1 MAEWR
6 PPRACMG
13 EGEGGLLKPT
23 ETVVRRIPW
32 VLAVAVIL
40 GGALASM
47 TTTAEAWKGDVGQ
60 ISMRCA
66 SATTVAVTATIVS
79 GPDAGQ
85 SRTITVPVGSSG
97 QIRFASDFSVSYS
110 TAGIACS
117 TPKPPPTPVP
127 PAPTRVPPPP
137 TPVAA
142 APTPVTAAPVPQHPT
157 TVQPPAQTSTRR
169 APSTTPTSSPTS
181 SSVPAAS
188 APGLPETGMPPRDS

>member
-1 MAEWR
+1 MEAA
-6 PPRACMG
+6 RACMG
-13 EGEGGLLKPT
+13 EGEGGLLKPI
-23 ETVVRRIPW
+23 EIVVRRIPW

-47 TTTAEAWKGDVGQ
+47 TITAEAWKGDVGQ

-66 SATTVAVTATIVS
+66 SATTVTVTATIVS

-85 SRTITVPVGSSG
+85 SRTVTVPVGSSG

-110 TAGIACS
+110 TAGVACS
-117 TPKPPPTPVP
+117 TPTPP
-127 PAPTRVPPPP
+127 PAPTQVPPPP

-142 APTPVTAAPVPQHPT
+142 APTPVTAAPIPQHPT

-169 APSTTPTSSPTS
+169 APSTTRT
-181 SSVPAAS
+181 SSVPPAS
-188 APGLPETGMPPRDS
+188 APGLPETGMPPGDS